1 MNDEYD
7 ENDLQAQQ
15 HADTKRRTDQLLERH
30 KQRIQKLKVTTE
42 ETEGLKEKI
51 RAKLEEHKNLME
63 SSNNNNNSSSNENDY
78 SQDYN
83 DDIYDD
89 DEYSNINQWM
99 NSKAIQSLVVL
110 SPILPLMFFV
120 GQIDHSQ
127 DRRLEDFL
135 KNSCSVTPDKSVVF
149 VRGDGITSE

>member
-1 MNDEYD
+1 MNDGYD

-89 DEYSNINQWM
+89 DEYSNINQSM
-99 NSKAIQSLVVL
+99 NSNASSVYAPIATAESPEVKFL
-110 SPILPLMFFV
+110 SESYPIATFRFDVTSPACIAFLPIAML
-120 GQIDHSQ
+120 
-127 DRRLEDFL
+127 
-135 KNSCSVTPDKSVVF
+135 
-149 VRGDGITSE
+149 

>member
-30 KQRIQKLKVTTE
+30 KQRIQKLKVTAE

-63 SSNNNNNSSSNENDY
+63 SSNNNNNSSSSNENDY

-83 DDIYDD
+83 DDIRVIFIFYIFTKFFKRI
-89 DEYSNINQWM
+89 INMM
-99 NSKAIQSLVVL
+99 N
-110 SPILPLMFFV
+110 
-120 GQIDHSQ
+120 
-127 DRRLEDFL
+127 L
-135 KNSCSVTPDKSVVF
+135 KK
-149 VRGDGITSE
+149 I

>member
-63 SSNNNNNSSSNENDY
+63 GSNNNNNSSSNDNDY

-89 DEYSNINQWM
+89 DEYSNINQSM
-99 NSKAIQSLVVL
+99 NQFN
-110 SPILPLMFFV
+110 P
-120 GQIDHSQ
+120 
-127 DRRLEDFL
+127 
-135 KNSCSVTPDKSVVF
+135 N
-149 VRGDGITSE
+149 